1 MSNHLTLAIRRLNLY
16 PVSIH
21 QTRYGGVYEG
31 SDALWFA
38 VSGDVPEDAVGDD
51 GECLDFWLSDAS
63 LLVGRGKTPNEALI
77 NLIQRV
83 KSEDARLFPHFGF
96 RESDIFSDS
105 ESGLQSGNDD

>member
-1 MSNHLTLAIRRLNLY
+1 MSNHLTLAIHRLNLY

-31 SDALWFA
+31 YGALWFA

-63 LLVGRGKTPNEALI
+63 LSVGRGKTPNEALI

-83 KSEDARLFPHFGF
+83 KNKDAQLLPHFGLG
-96 RESDIFSDS
+96 ESDVFTDS
-105 ESGLQSGNDD
+105 ESGLQSGNND